1 MPDFPALFS
10 LSLLMQVTDSA
21 FAAQEFRDSLCNGL
35 VDDFMQAR
43 KSNSPSAVAQRASA
57 QGTHTQAHG
66 NRYDPEESDQGE
78 ALSRLVEIAFQACS
92 FSFRRDL
99 FSSMKLLMSLAAPS
113 RRFHCS

>member
-1 MPDFPALFS
+1 MTSCKQESQIPHPPSPNARARRG
-10 LSLLMQVTDSA
+10 QRR
-21 FAAQEFRDSLCNGL
+21 AQ
-35 VDDFMQAR
+35 A
-43 KSNSPSAVAQRASA
+43 
-57 QGTHTQAHG
+57 THTQAHG